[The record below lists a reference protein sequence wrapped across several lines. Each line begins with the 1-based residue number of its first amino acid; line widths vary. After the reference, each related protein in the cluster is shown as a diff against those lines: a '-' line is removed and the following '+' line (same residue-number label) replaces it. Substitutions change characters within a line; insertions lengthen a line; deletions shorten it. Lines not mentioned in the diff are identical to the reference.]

1 MRAAP
6 GTVKLEY
13 GNVGGLMAEHFR
25 QQRRVLGP
33 LQYGVEPDETTG
45 RQAACQGL
53 TQTGAV
59 FDERGR
65 PPVFAPEE
73 ASTTETCSLP
83 RESSSITQTKSAPWG
98 QVAWV
103 PSFQAR

>member
-13 GNVGGLMAEHFR
+13 RNVGRFVAKHFR

-59 FDERGR
+59 FDDQPPCEARGPPAFR
-65 PPVFAPEE
+65 PTSRRRQEISRNF
-73 ASTTETCSLP
+73 CSGFG
-83 RESSSITQTKSAPWG
+83 QTLSA
-98 QVAWV
+98 VDDF
-103 PSFQAR
+103 PSVHN